1 MEATIKAIAEAGA
14 KVIVTGGKVG
24 ELAHHYV
31 NKYKL
36 LVVRLTS
43 KFDVRRLAR
52 AVKATPLPCLT
63 PPSKEEMGYIDSVY
77 VDEIGDTNVVVFR
90 QGVYLTN
97 FVP

>member
-1 MEATIKAIAEAGA
+1 MEATIKAIADSGA

-36 LVVRLTS
+36 LVVRLMS

-63 PPSKEEMGYIDSVY
+63 APSKEEMGHIDSVY
-77 VDEIGDTNVVVFR
+77 VDEIGETNVVIFR
-90 QGVYLTN
+90 QGKLLAS
-97 FVP
+97 